1 VKYEGSKPIC
11 HNSNGKS
18 NGGESKEMSNEEES
32 VVKNNINE
40 VEKILSASGQYVT
53 IQPGGKTVLQFLPQK
68 GMPEVEKIYNGQQVK
83 KIRFIVIDPNSG
95 SNSEKFF
102 DVGKRSARLIVPKI
116 KGGHRTLKIE
126 RIGSGKD
133 DTLYLPT
140 EVSNIG

>member
-1 VKYEGSKPIC
+1 
-11 HNSNGKS
+11 
-18 NGGESKEMSNEEES
+18 
-32 VVKNNINE
+32 
-40 VEKILSASGQYVT
+40 
-53 IQPGGKTVLQFLPQK
+53 
-68 GMPEVEKIYNGQQVK
+68 MPEVEKIYNGQQVK